1 METVQDTANRHG
13 QRIVITVAKKP
24 HGPGAPAA
32 AQPSKTE
39 AAHFRDLLQRV
50 IRVLRGVEAVKKA

>member
-1 METVQDTANRHG
+1 MESLHGTENRHG

-24 HGPGAPAA
+24 HGAGVPAV

-50 IRVLRGVEAVKKA
+50 IRVLRGVQAVKKA